1 MNSFDLNTYLNN
13 GIEKI
18 ISDILRAS
26 AHNPKETAFMMKF
39 IASSRSSG
47 RIRAGYEADG
57 IHIPPFLIASI
68 TDSCNLHCQGCYA
81 RANHICG
88 EPAAAAKSPDAEILT
103 VQRWSEIFTEAS
115 DLGISFIL
123 LAGGEPLMRP
133 EILEAAADHKKIL
146 FPVFTNGTL
155 FTENTISL
163 FHRNRNL
170 IPVISIEGS
179 RRTTD
184 ARRGS
189 GTYDKL
195 KTTMTALSSRKV
207 LFAASVTVTNSNIDE
222 VFSAPF
228 IDMLSQSGCKGV
240 IYVEYVPVSPASAQL
255 APDDKTREIIMQ
267 KLDALRTARRDMVFI
282 AFPGDEKRSGG
293 CLAAGRGFFH
303 INPRGGAEPCPFS
316 PYSDVSLR
324 TTSLRDALASPLFTR
339 LRSSGIMENEHAG
352 GCTLFEQE
360 DRVKEFMEAGN
371 E

>member
-88 EPAAAAKSPDAEILT
+88 EPAAAAKSPDAETLT
-103 VQRWSEIFTEAS
+103 AQRWSEIFTEAS

-133 EILEAAADHKKIL
+133 EILETAADRKKIL

-179 RRTTD
+179 RLT
-184 ARRGS
+184 
-189 GTYDKL
+189 
-195 KTTMTALSSRKV
+195 
-207 LFAASVTVTNSNIDE
+207 
-222 VFSAPF
+222 
-228 IDMLSQSGCKGV
+228 
-240 IYVEYVPVSPASAQL
+240 
-255 APDDKTREIIMQ
+255 
-267 KLDALRTARRDMVFI
+267 
-282 AFPGDEKRSGG
+282 
-293 CLAAGRGFFH
+293 
-303 INPRGGAEPCPFS
+303 
-316 PYSDVSLR
+316 
-324 TTSLRDALASPLFTR
+324 
-339 LRSSGIMENEHAG
+339 
-352 GCTLFEQE
+352 
-360 DRVKEFMEAGN
+360 
-371 E
+371 